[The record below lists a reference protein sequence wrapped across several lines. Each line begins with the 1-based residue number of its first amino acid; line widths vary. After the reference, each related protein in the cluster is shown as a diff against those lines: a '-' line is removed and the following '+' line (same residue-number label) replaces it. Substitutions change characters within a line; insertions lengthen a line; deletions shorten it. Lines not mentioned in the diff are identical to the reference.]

1 MDTLI
6 CNAHWERTLIEFCK
20 TKYHWTDEVFDTIDW
35 PMIGTAWKKCTKTQL
50 MQTSKIIH
58 DWLPVMHMQGHMTG
72 NKQCPACT
80 HNDETLNHLFQC
92 THPSLVRTRTDT
104 LATARMRGQKLGINA
119 TVLTAL
125 CDLLQEYFT
134 GKTYEPT
141 QDIVG
146 EAVAAQR
153 AIGLQYLPRGIFAI
167 QWRHALE
174 SRSCDHADRKLA
186 SFIYMMWTEIV
197 DKIWRARNEIVH
209 HGNNLNRQADE
220 SHIDRRLRWYKDHHQ
235 DILARQDFNLTA
247 YDLGELHILTL
258 ASKRER
264 LRQLDIAKKRYSIET
279 QLWAKGQRA
288 ITQYFSSTKQ
298 VTLAPLQEEETQ

>member
-1 MDTLI
+1 M
-6 CNAHWERTLIEFCK
+6 
-20 TKYHWTDEVFDTIDW
+20 
-35 PMIGTAWKKCTKTQL
+35 
-50 MQTSKIIH
+50 
-58 DWLPVMHMQGHMTG
+58 
-72 NKQCPACT
+72 
-80 HNDETLNHLFQC
+80 
-92 THPSLVRTRTDT
+92 
-104 LATARMRGQKLGINA
+104 
-119 TVLTAL
+119 AL

-153 AIGLQYLPRGIFAI
+153 AIGLQYLPQGIFAI

-209 HGNNLNRQADE
+209 HGNNLNRQVDE

-235 DILARQDFNLTA
+235 DILAHQDFNLTA
-247 YDLGELHILTL
+247 YDLCELHILTL
-258 ASKRER
+258 ASKREH

-279 QLWAKGQRA
+279 QLWAKGQRV

-298 VTLAPLQEEETQ
+298 VTLAPCSGVAQLRPCRPGNSIIYIHDVDGDC